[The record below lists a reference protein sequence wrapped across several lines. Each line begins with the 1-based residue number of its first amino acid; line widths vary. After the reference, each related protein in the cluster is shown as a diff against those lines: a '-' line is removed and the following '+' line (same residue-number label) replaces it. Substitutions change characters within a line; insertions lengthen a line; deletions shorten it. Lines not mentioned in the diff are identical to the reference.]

1 MDFSVDARR
10 AYFMRQP
17 LPGSQG
23 GEAVRLLDTDH
34 LDDGRSLYFAARSL
48 DGGPPLVRAIAGA
61 DRVSFEVLGDR
72 WSRDGKRLYHQGQV
86 RPGSPASFQ
95 VLGRGYVRSDRAVWH
110 LGEPLRGVELKSFEV
125 LPEGAASGPPGDE
138 ADARDATR
146 RYRGGEPLARSR

>member
-1 MDFSVDARR
+1 MLDAHHARDATRVWHADTERRGQEYYLVRHVIVQPIEGADAPSFAVLSQGYARDRARVYFEGRVMDGAEPAGFRVLDMDFS
-10 AYFMRQP
+10 
-17 LPGSQG
+17 
-23 GEAVRLLDTDH
+23 
-34 LDDGRSLYFAARSL
+34 
-48 DGGPPLVRAIAGA
+48 
-61 DRVSFEVLGDR
+61 
-72 WSRDGKRLYHQGQV
+72 QV

-110 LGEPLRGVELKSFEV
+110 LGEPLRGVDLKSFEV